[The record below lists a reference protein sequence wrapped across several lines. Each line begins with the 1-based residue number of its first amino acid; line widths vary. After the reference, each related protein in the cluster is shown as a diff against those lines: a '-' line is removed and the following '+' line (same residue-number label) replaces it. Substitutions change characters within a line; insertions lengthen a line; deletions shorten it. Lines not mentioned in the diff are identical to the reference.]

1 LSFIIDQQITLDMVK
16 NALLFGSPKVIKLLL
31 RQDSSNVVIQRI
43 KADWIKKM
51 LSIERGRCRFSHVLS
66 LIEVYYTNSN
76 N

>member
-1 LSFIIDQQITLDMVK
+1 MIFIIDQQITLDMVK

-51 LSIERGRCRFSHVLS
+51 LSIERGRFSHVLS
-66 LIEVYYTNSN
+66 LIEVYYTNAN